1 MRIIIGILAVIIIIQ
16 AFIMWKYQR
25 QIKDICRQLSF
36 LMEHDSNMLI
46 QREIDIGGIGQLA
59 DKLNE
64 LLDLRK
70 KEKRDYKKKEEM
82 IVETYTNLSHDI
94 RTPLT
99 SLDGYFQLIEEC
111 DNRDDERRY
120 LNIISER
127 IHSLNEMLE
136 ELFTFTKLKNESY
149 NLELTPCCIKD
160 RKSTRLNSSHANES
174 RMPSSA

>member
-36 LMEHDSNMLI
+36 LMEHDSNKLI
-46 QREIDIGGIGQLA
+46 QREIDMGGIGELS

-64 LLDLRK
+64 LLDMRK
-70 KEKRDYKKKEEM
+70 KERNEYRKKEEL
-82 IVETYTNLSHDI
+82 IADTYTNLSHDI

-111 DNRDDERRY
+111 DNIDDQRRY
-120 LNIISER
+120 LDIITALMKCWRSFL
-127 IHSLNEMLE
+127 HL
-136 ELFTFTKLKNESY
+136 
-149 NLELTPCCIKD
+149 
-160 RKSTRLNSSHANES
+160 
-174 RMPSSA
+174 PS